1 MRSMYRLSYRVG
13 GAFKGVVVV
22 EGSSIGPAI
31 ERADQELAGWACE
44 AEPINPDEASAIP
57 REFIGRLLDEGE
69 AAELERILVER
80 MPKRPPAP
88 SSVREPARSGKR
100 ASA

>member
-31 ERADQELAGWACE
+31 ERADQELTGWACE

-80 MPKRPPAP
+80 MQKRPPAP
-88 SSVREPARSGKR
+88 SVHRGR
-100 ASA
+100 AERMRRRRA